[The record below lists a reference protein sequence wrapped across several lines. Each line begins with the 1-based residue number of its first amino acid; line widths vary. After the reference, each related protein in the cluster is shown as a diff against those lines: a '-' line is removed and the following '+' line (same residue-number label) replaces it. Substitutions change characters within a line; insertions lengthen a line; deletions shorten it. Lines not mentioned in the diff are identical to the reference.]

1 MGGAGVCLQAIQKL
15 HLANPPATR
24 LFTTLDSNGHRLPST
39 PPTAVPALQNGRP
52 CLSLQHCGEQR
63 RGVAEILVVPELEV
77 VGLEAFHEGM
87 PRATGNKVPWPHA
100 CWANLD
106 AAVANAVSSNRE
118 G

>member
-1 MGGAGVCLQAIQKL
+1 M
-15 HLANPPATR
+15 
-24 LFTTLDSNGHRLPST
+24 
-39 PPTAVPALQNGRP
+39 
-52 CLSLQHCGEQR
+52 
-63 RGVAEILVVPELEV
+63 AEILVVPELEV

-87 PRATGNKVPWPHA
+87 PRATGNKMPGPHA